1 MKSSGNVNIVNH
13 NVIINMTWH
22 FLKRGVYFK
31 GILFLKLWD
40 IVLLNNAFLVK
51 IVQYGIP
58 HEYCKN
64 KLQKTKS

>member
-13 NVIINMTWH
+13 DVIINM
-22 FLKRGVYFK
+22 FF
-31 GILFLKLWD
+31 FKLWD
-40 IVLLNNAFLVK
+40 IVVLNNAFLVK
-51 IVQYGIP
+51 IIQYGIP